1 MNTITASEAVA
12 QATSAAA
19 LLSIARFN
27 DRVAQTKEREGGSGR
42 DNRQAAQALRL
53 VAAEIGLPARGQ
65 RRAGND
71 NAPRSYDRQQYGKPR
86 SERKVA

>member
-1 MNTITASEAVA
+1 MNTITANEC
-12 QATSAAA
+12 QISAGA

-42 DNRQAAQALRL
+42 DNRQAAQQLRL
-53 VAAEIGLPARGQ
+53 VAAELGLPRRG

-71 NAPRSYDRQQYGKPR
+71 NSRSYGKPR
-86 SERKVA
+86 NARAA